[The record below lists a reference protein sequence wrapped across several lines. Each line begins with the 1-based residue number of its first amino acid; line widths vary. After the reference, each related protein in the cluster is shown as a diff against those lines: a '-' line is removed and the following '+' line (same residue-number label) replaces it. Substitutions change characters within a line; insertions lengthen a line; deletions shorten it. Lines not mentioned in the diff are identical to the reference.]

1 MYPVTA
7 KWKEET
13 EQTLRN
19 PSYVR
24 IVFGVTDPDAPGLST
39 PTDNGHLPYSDVD
52 SVDVGTT
59 APSTYQTLE
68 RNRFILDGK
77 NPLPPESNPI
87 YQGYAGLT
95 ISGDAGTYTT
105 KPLVKISFGDYVQ
118 FPGLTFQFDDSMG
131 DYPNSF
137 RILAKKDSVSVFDKT
152 YSPDTTYWEMEDQIP
167 LCNEL
172 SFYWLNSNIPHRR
185 ARLLSLTYGL
195 VSRLGSDDIA
205 SCSSTKEIDLLSSKI
220 PKQEFEFTLIDTQRR
235 YDPENPSGLW
245 EYLES
250 RQPVN
255 YQYGYE
261 LSDGSIEWI
270 PWGLSYSTGDF
281 DVSKSGIVAEVSVKC
296 AGLADHLTM
305 TYDEGVYSAAGRS
318 LFDLATDVMKFAGF
332 ENTIELDNALKTI
345 YTHNP
350 LPSSKVNECL
360 QLIANAGRCIMNHS
374 RGGYIQIL
382 RENDS
387 ATGFDINFDKMT
399 DTPTTTK
406 IPPLRNLSVEYN
418 SIKVNSEVT
427 AAVNAVEIS
436 APDAHEYTFTHQA
449 YTNQKVE
456 VSGGL
461 SIVGT
466 PKFYAYKTV
475 VTLKGTGTV
484 AINGNSLTEN
494 KIEYRKKYSDV
505 GEDLSGVSNT
515 LIDNQTDAIAYAN
528 WVAAVT
534 LRRNTYSAP
543 DRGYPELDVGDS
555 VNFTSNFANE
565 TPVTMVQQKLTYNG
579 AIKGECQYI
588 IGGGS

>member
-1 MYPVTA
+1 MYPVTNQ
-7 KWKEET
+7 WKEDAEK
-13 EQTLRN
+13 TLRN
-19 PSYVR
+19 PSY
-24 IVFGVTDPDAPGLST
+24 IKIIFGVTDPDAPGLST

-152 YSPDTTYWEMEDQIP
+152 YSPDTTYWEMADQIP

-185 ARLLSLTYGL
+185 ARLLSLVYGL

-281 DVSKSGIVAEVSVKC
+281 DVSKSGIVAEVSIKC
-296 AGLADHLTM
+296 VGLADHLTM

-418 SIKVNSEVT
+418 SIKVNSELT

-436 APDAHEYTFTHQA
+436 APTAHEYTFTHQA

-456 VSGGL
+456 VSGSL
-461 SIVGT
+461 SVVGT
-466 PKFYAYKTV
+466 PKYYAYKTV

-484 AINGNSLTEN
+484 TINGNSLTEN

>member
-1 MYPVTA
+1 M
-7 KWKEET
+7 
-13 EQTLRN
+13 
-19 PSYVR
+19 
-24 IVFGVTDPDAPGLST
+24 
-39 PTDNGHLPYSDVD
+39 
-52 SVDVGTT
+52 
-59 APSTYQTLE
+59 
-68 RNRFILDGK
+68 
-77 NPLPPESNPI
+77 
-87 YQGYAGLT
+87 
-95 ISGDAGTYTT
+95 
-105 KPLVKISFGDYVQ
+105 KISFGDYVQ

-152 YSPDTTYWEMEDQIP
+152 YSPDTTYWEMADQIP

-185 ARLLSLTYGL
+185 ARLLSLVYGL

-281 DVSKSGIVAEVSVKC
+281 DVSKSGIVAEVSIKC
-296 AGLADHLTM
+296 VGLADHLTM

-418 SIKVNSEVT
+418 SVKVNSEVT
-427 AAVNAVEIS
+427 AAVNAAEVS
-436 APDAHEYTFTHQA
+436 SNVAHEYTFTHSA
-449 YTNQKVE
+449 YTNQQIVLS
-456 VSGGL
+456 SGL
-461 SIVGT
+461 TMVGT
-466 PKFYAYKTV
+466 AKFYAYKTV

-484 AINGNSLTEN
+484 TINGNSLTEN

>member
-1 MYPVTA
+1 M
-7 KWKEET
+7 
-13 EQTLRN
+13 
-19 PSYVR
+19 
-24 IVFGVTDPDAPGLST
+24 
-39 PTDNGHLPYSDVD
+39 
-52 SVDVGTT
+52 
-59 APSTYQTLE
+59 
-68 RNRFILDGK
+68 
-77 NPLPPESNPI
+77 
-87 YQGYAGLT
+87 
-95 ISGDAGTYTT
+95 
-105 KPLVKISFGDYVQ
+105 
-118 FPGLTFQFDDSMG
+118 
-131 DYPNSF
+131 
-137 RILAKKDSVSVFDKT
+137 
-152 YSPDTTYWEMEDQIP
+152 
-167 LCNEL
+167 
-172 SFYWLNSNIPHRR
+172 
-185 ARLLSLTYGL
+185 
-195 VSRLGSDDIA
+195 
-205 SCSSTKEIDLLSSKI
+205 LSSKI

-281 DVSKSGIVAEVSVKC
+281 DVSKSGIVAEVSIKC
-296 AGLADHLTM
+296 VGLADHLTM

-318 LFDLATDVMKFAGF
+318 LFDLATDVMRFAGF
-332 ENTIELDNALKTI
+332 ENTIQLDNALKDI

-427 AAVNAVEIS
+427 AAVNAAEVS
-436 APDAHEYTFTHQA
+436 SDAAHEYTFTHSA
-449 YTNQKVE
+449 YTNQQIVLS
-456 VSGGL
+456 SGL
-461 SIVGT
+461 TMVGT
-466 PKFYAYKTV
+466 AKFYAYKTV

-484 AINGNSLTEN
+484 TINGNSLTEN
-494 KIEYRKKYSDV
+494 KIEYRMKYSDV
-505 GEDLSGVSNT
+505 GEDLSGVSNA

>member
-39 PTDNGHLPYSDVD
+39 QTDNGHLPYSDVD

-77 NPLPPESNPI
+77 NPLPPENNPI

-105 KPLVKISFGDYVQ
+105 NPLVKISFGDYVQ

-152 YSPDTTYWEMEDQIP
+152 YSPDTTYWEMADQIP

-185 ARLLSLTYGL
+185 ARLLSLVYGL

-235 YDPENPSGLW
+235 YDPESPSGLW

-281 DVSKSGIVAEVSVKC
+281 DVSKSGIVAEVSIKC
-296 AGLADHLTM
+296 VGLADHLTM

-484 AINGNSLTEN
+484 TINGNSLTEN

-505 GEDLSGVSNT
+505 GEDLSGVSNA
-515 LIDNQTDAIAYAN
+515 LIDNQTDAVAYAN

>member
-39 PTDNGHLPYSDVD
+39 QTDNGHLPYSDVD

-152 YSPDTTYWEMEDQIP
+152 YSPDTTYWEMADQIP

-185 ARLLSLTYGL
+185 ARLLSLVYGL

-484 AINGNSLTEN
+484 TINGNSLTEN
-494 KIEYRKKYSDV
+494 TIEYRKKYSDV
-505 GEDLSGVSNT
+505 GEDLSGVSNA
-515 LIDNQTDAIAYAN
+515 LIDNQTDAVAYAN

>member
-24 IVFGVTDPDAPGLST
+24 IVFGVTDPDAPGLSA

-77 NPLPPESNPI
+77 NPLPPENNPI
-87 YQGYAGLT
+87 YQGYAGLA
-95 ISGDAGTYTT
+95 ISNDAGTYTT

-152 YSPDTTYWEMEDQIP
+152 YSPNTAYWEMADQIP

-281 DVSKSGIVAEVSVKC
+281 DVSKSGIVAEVSIKC
-296 AGLADHLTM
+296 VGLADHLTM

-418 SIKVNSEVT
+418 SVKVNSEVT

-456 VSGGL
+456 VSGSL

-484 AINGNSLTEN
+484 TINGNSLTEN

>member
-39 PTDNGHLPYSDVD
+39 QTDNGHLPYSDVD

-95 ISGDAGTYTT
+95 ISGDAGTYTVQ
-105 KPLVKISFGDYVQ
+105 PLVKISFGDYVQ

-152 YSPDTTYWEMEDQIP
+152 YSPDTTYWEMADQIP

-185 ARLLSLTYGL
+185 ARLLSLVYGL

-281 DVSKSGIVAEVSVKC
+281 DVSKSGIVAEVSIKC
-296 AGLADHLTM
+296 VGLADHLTM

-427 AAVNAVEIS
+427 AAVNAAEVS
-436 APDAHEYTFTHQA
+436 SNVAHEYTFTHSA
-449 YTNQKVE
+449 YTNQQIVLS
-456 VSGGL
+456 SGL
-461 SIVGT
+461 TMVGT
-466 PKFYAYKTV
+466 PKYYAYKTV

-484 AINGNSLTEN
+484 TINGNSLTEN

>member
-1 MYPVTA
+1 MYPVTNR
-7 KWKEET
+7 WKEEA
-13 EQTLRN
+13 EKTLRN
-19 PSYVR
+19 PSY
-24 IVFGVTDPDAPGLST
+24 IKIIFGVTDPDAPGLST

-77 NPLPPESNPI
+77 NPLPPENNPI
-87 YQGYAGLT
+87 YQGYAGLA
-95 ISGDAGTYTT
+95 ISNDAGTYTT

-152 YSPDTTYWEMEDQIP
+152 YSPNTAYWEMADQIP

-281 DVSKSGIVAEVSVKC
+281 DVSKSGIVAEVSIKC

-305 TYDEGVYSAAGRS
+305 TYDEGVYSPSGRS

-427 AAVNAVEIS
+427 AAVNAAEVS
-436 APDAHEYTFTHQA
+436 SNVAHEYTFTHSA
-449 YTNQKVE
+449 YTNQQIVLS
-456 VSGGL
+456 SGL
-461 SIVGT
+461 TMVGT
-466 PKFYAYKTV
+466 PKYYAYKTV

-484 AINGNSLTEN
+484 TINGNSLTEN

-505 GEDLSGVSNT
+505 GEDLSGVSNA
-515 LIDNQTDAIAYAN
+515 LIDNQTDAVAYAN

>member
-39 PTDNGHLPYSDVD
+39 QTDNGHLPYSDVD

-95 ISGDAGTYTT
+95 ISGDAGAYTVQ
-105 KPLVKISFGDYVQ
+105 PLVKISFGDYVQ

-185 ARLLSLTYGL
+185 ARLLSLVYGL

-281 DVSKSGIVAEVSVKC
+281 DVSKSGIVAEVSIKC
-296 AGLADHLTM
+296 VGLADHLTM

-360 QLIANAGRCIMNHS
+360 QLIANAGRCVMSHS

-382 RENDS
+382 RES
-387 ATGFDINFDKMT
+387 KKTTGFDINFDKMT

-418 SIKVNSEVT
+418 SIKVNSEVS

-436 APDAHEYTFTHQA
+436 APTEHEYTFTHQA

-456 VSGGL
+456 VSGSL
-461 SIVGT
+461 SVVGT
-466 PKFYAYKTV
+466 PKYYAYKTV

-484 AINGNSLTEN
+484 TINGNSLTEN

>member
-39 PTDNGHLPYSDVD
+39 QTDNGHLPYSDVD

-77 NPLPPESNPI
+77 NPLPPENNPI

-152 YSPDTTYWEMEDQIP
+152 YSPDTTYWEMADQIP

-185 ARLLSLTYGL
+185 ARLLSLVYGL

-281 DVSKSGIVAEVSVKC
+281 DVSKSGIVAEVSIKC
-296 AGLADHLTM
+296 VGLADHLTM

-360 QLIANAGRCIMNHS
+360 QLIANAGRCVMSHS

-382 RENDS
+382 RENKET
-387 ATGFDINFDKMT
+387 TGFDINFDKMT

-418 SIKVNSEVT
+418 SIKVNSELT

-436 APDAHEYTFTHQA
+436 APTEHEYTFTHQA
-449 YTNQKVE
+449 YTNQKIE

-475 VTLKGTGTV
+475 VMLKGNGTITV
-484 AINGNSLTEN
+484 NGNSLTEN

>member
-1 MYPVTA
+1 M
-7 KWKEET
+7 
-13 EQTLRN
+13 L
-19 PSYVR
+19 
-24 IVFGVTDPDAPGLST
+24 
-39 PTDNGHLPYSDVD
+39 
-52 SVDVGTT
+52 
-59 APSTYQTLE
+59 
-68 RNRFILDGK
+68 
-77 NPLPPESNPI
+77 
-87 YQGYAGLT
+87 
-95 ISGDAGTYTT
+95 
-105 KPLVKISFGDYVQ
+105 
-118 FPGLTFQFDDSMG
+118 
-131 DYPNSF
+131 
-137 RILAKKDSVSVFDKT
+137 
-152 YSPDTTYWEMEDQIP
+152 
-167 LCNEL
+167 
-172 SFYWLNSNIPHRR
+172 
-185 ARLLSLTYGL
+185 
-195 VSRLGSDDIA
+195 
-205 SCSSTKEIDLLSSKI
+205 
-220 PKQEFEFTLIDTQRR
+220 
-235 YDPENPSGLW
+235 
-245 EYLES
+245 
-250 RQPVN
+250 
-255 YQYGYE
+255 
-261 LSDGSIEWI
+261 DGSIEWI

-332 ENTIELDNALKTI
+332 ENTIEQDTAMKTI

-350 LPSSKVNECL
+350 LPASKVNECL

-427 AAVNAVEIS
+427 AAVNAAEVS
-436 APDAHEYTFTHQA
+436 SDAAHEYTFTHSA
-449 YTNQKVE
+449 YTNQQNVLS
-456 VSGGL
+456 SGL
-461 SIVGT
+461 TMVGT
-466 PKFYAYKTV
+466 AKFYAYKTV

-484 AINGNSLTEN
+484 TINGNSLTEN

-505 GEDLSGVSNT
+505 GEELRGVSNA

-528 WVAAVT
+528 WVAAGT

>member
-39 PTDNGHLPYSDVD
+39 QTDNGHLPYSDVD

-95 ISGDAGTYTT
+95 ISGDAGTYTVQ
-105 KPLVKISFGDYVQ
+105 PLVKISFGDYVQ

-152 YSPDTTYWEMEDQIP
+152 YSPDTTYWEMADQIP

-185 ARLLSLTYGL
+185 ARLLSLVYGL

-281 DVSKSGIVAEVSVKC
+281 DVSKSGIAAEVSIKC
-296 AGLADHLTM
+296 VGLADHLTM

-427 AAVNAVEIS
+427 AAVNAAEVS
-436 APDAHEYTFTHQA
+436 SNVAHEYTFTHSA
-449 YTNQKVE
+449 YTNQQLVLS
-456 VSGGL
+456 SGL
-461 SIVGT
+461 TMVGT
-466 PKFYAYKTV
+466 PKYYAYKTV

-484 AINGNSLTEN
+484 TINGNSLTEN

>member
-39 PTDNGHLPYSDVD
+39 QTDNGHLPYSDVD

-95 ISGDAGTYTT
+95 ISGDAGAYTVQ
-105 KPLVKISFGDYVQ
+105 PLVKISFGDYVQ

-152 YSPDTTYWEMEDQIP
+152 YSPDTTYWEMADQIP

-281 DVSKSGIVAEVSVKC
+281 DVSKSGIVAEVSIKC
-296 AGLADHLTM
+296 VGLADHLTM

-427 AAVNAVEIS
+427 AAVNAAEVS
-436 APDAHEYTFTHQA
+436 SNVAHEYTFTHSA
-449 YTNQKVE
+449 YTNQQIVLS
-456 VSGGL
+456 SGL
-461 SIVGT
+461 TMVGT
-466 PKFYAYKTV
+466 PKYYAYKTV

-484 AINGNSLTEN
+484 TINGNSLTEN

-588 IGGGS
+588 IGGGG

>member
-39 PTDNGHLPYSDVD
+39 QTDNGHLPYSDVD

-152 YSPDTTYWEMEDQIP
+152 YSPDTTYWEMADQIP

-185 ARLLSLTYGL
+185 ARLLSLVYGL

-281 DVSKSGIVAEVSVKC
+281 DVSKSGIVAEVSIKC
-296 AGLADHLTM
+296 VGLADHLTM

-360 QLIANAGRCIMNHS
+360 QLIANAGRCVMSHS

-382 RENDS
+382 RES
-387 ATGFDINFDKMT
+387 KKTTGFDINFDKMT

-418 SIKVNSEVT
+418 SIKVNSEVS

-436 APDAHEYTFTHQA
+436 APTEHEYTFTHQA

-456 VSGGL
+456 VSGSL
-461 SIVGT
+461 SVVGT
-466 PKFYAYKTV
+466 PKYYAYKTV

-484 AINGNSLTEN
+484 TVNGNSLTEN

>member
-24 IVFGVTDPDAPGLST
+24 IVFGVTDPDAPGLSR

-152 YSPDTTYWEMEDQIP
+152 YSPDTTYWEMADQIP

-427 AAVNAVEIS
+427 AAVNAAEVS
-436 APDAHEYTFTHQA
+436 SNVAHEYTFTHSA
-449 YTNQKVE
+449 YTNQQIVLS
-456 VSGGL
+456 SGL
-461 SIVGT
+461 TMVGT
-466 PKFYAYKTV
+466 PKYYAYKTV

-484 AINGNSLTEN
+484 TINGNSLTEN

>member
-39 PTDNGHLPYSDVD
+39 QTDNGHLPYSDVD

-152 YSPDTTYWEMEDQIP
+152 YSPDTTYWEMADQIP

-350 LPSSKVNECL
+350 LPSSKANECL

-484 AINGNSLTEN
+484 TINGNSLTEN

>member
-39 PTDNGHLPYSDVD
+39 QTDNGHLPYSDVD

-77 NPLPPESNPI
+77 NPLPPENNPI

-105 KPLVKISFGDYVQ
+105 NPLVKISFGDYVQ

-152 YSPDTTYWEMEDQIP
+152 YSPDTTYWEMADQIP

-427 AAVNAVEIS
+427 AAVNAAEVS
-436 APDAHEYTFTHQA
+436 SDAAHEYTFTHSA
-449 YTNQKVE
+449 YTNQQILLS
-456 VSGGL
+456 SGL
-461 SIVGT
+461 TMVGT
-466 PKFYAYKTV
+466 AKFYAYKTV

-484 AINGNSLTEN
+484 TINGNSLTEN

>member
-39 PTDNGHLPYSDVD
+39 QTDNGHLPYSDVD

-95 ISGDAGTYTT
+95 ISGDAGTYTVQ
-105 KPLVKISFGDYVQ
+105 PLVKISFGDYVQ

-270 PWGLSYSTGDF
+270 PWGLSYSSGDF
-281 DVSKSGIVAEVSVKC
+281 EVSKQGVVAEVSIKC
-296 AGLADHLTM
+296 VGLADHLTM

-332 ENTIELDNALKTI
+332 ENTIQLDNALKDV

-360 QLIANAGRCIMNHS
+360 QLIANAGRCVMSYS

-382 RENDS
+382 RENKET
-387 ATGFDINFDKMT
+387 TGFDINFDKMT

-418 SIKVNSEVT
+418 SVKVNSEVT
-427 AAVNAVEIS
+427 AAVNAAEVS
-436 APDAHEYTFTHQA
+436 SNAAHEYTFTHSA
-449 YTNQKVE
+449 YTNQQIVLS
-456 VSGGL
+456 SGL
-461 SIVGT
+461 TMVGT
-466 PKFYAYKTV
+466 AKFYAYKTV

-484 AINGNSLTEN
+484 TINGNSLTEN

>member
-39 PTDNGHLPYSDVD
+39 QTDNGHLPYSD
-52 SVDVGTT
+52 VDVGTT

-152 YSPDTTYWEMEDQIP
+152 YSPDTTYWEMADQIP

-281 DVSKSGIVAEVSVKC
+281 DVSKSGIVAEVSIKC
-296 AGLADHLTM
+296 VGLADHLTM

-427 AAVNAVEIS
+427 AAVNAAEVS
-436 APDAHEYTFTHQA
+436 SNVAHEYTFTHSA
-449 YTNQKVE
+449 YTNQQIVLS
-456 VSGGL
+456 SGL
-461 SIVGT
+461 TMVGT
-466 PKFYAYKTV
+466 PKYYAYKTV

-484 AINGNSLTEN
+484 TINGNSLTEN

>member
-39 PTDNGHLPYSDVD
+39 QTDNGHLPYSDVD

-95 ISGDAGTYTT
+95 ISGDAGTYTVQ
-105 KPLVKISFGDYVQ
+105 PLVKISFGDYVQ

-270 PWGLSYSTGDF
+270 PWGLSYSSGDF
-281 DVSKSGIVAEVSVKC
+281 EVSKQGVVAEVSIKC
-296 AGLADHLTM
+296 VGLADHLTM

-332 ENTIELDNALKTI
+332 ENTIQLDNALKDV

-360 QLIANAGRCIMNHS
+360 QLIANAGRCVMSHS

-382 RENDS
+382 RENKET
-387 ATGFDINFDKMT
+387 TGFDINFDKMT

-427 AAVNAVEIS
+427 AAVNAAEVS
-436 APDAHEYTFTHQA
+436 SNAAHEYTFTHSA
-449 YTNQKVE
+449 YTNQQIVLS
-456 VSGGL
+456 SGL
-461 SIVGT
+461 TMVGT
-466 PKFYAYKTV
+466 PKYYAYKTV

-484 AINGNSLTEN
+484 TINGNSLTEN

>member
-24 IVFGVTDPDAPGLST
+24 IVFGVTAPDAPGLST
-39 PTDNGHLPYSDVD
+39 QTDNGHLPYSDVD

-152 YSPDTTYWEMEDQIP
+152 YSPDTTYWEMADQIP

-261 LSDGSIEWI
+261 LADGSIEWI

-318 LFDLATDVMKFAGF
+318 LFDLATDVMRFAGF
-332 ENTIELDNALKTI
+332 ENTIQLDNALKDI

-418 SIKVNSEVT
+418 SVKVNSEVT
-427 AAVNAVEIS
+427 AAVNAAEVS
-436 APDAHEYTFTHQA
+436 SNVAHEYTFTHSA
-449 YTNQKVE
+449 YTNQQIVLS
-456 VSGGL
+456 SGL
-461 SIVGT
+461 TMVGT
-466 PKFYAYKTV
+466 PKYYAYKTV

-484 AINGNSLTEN
+484 TINGNSLTEN
-494 KIEYRKKYSDV
+494 KIEYKAKYSDV
-505 GEDLSGVSNT
+505 GEDLSGVSNS
-515 LIDNQTDAIAYAN
+515 LIDNREDAVAYAN

-534 LRRNTYSAP
+534 LRRNTYTAQ
-543 DRGYPELDVGDS
+543 DRGYPELDVGDTVS
-555 VNFTSNFANE
+555 LTSNFANQ
-565 TPVTMVQQKLTYNG
+565 TPVTMVQQKLSYNG
-579 AIKGECQYI
+579 SIKGECQYI
-588 IGGGS
+588 IGGGG

>member
-95 ISGDAGTYTT
+95 ISGDAGAYTAN
-105 KPLVKISFGDYVQ
+105 PLVKISFGDYVQ

-152 YSPDTTYWEMEDQIP
+152 YSPDTTYWEMADQIP

-418 SIKVNSEVT
+418 SVKVNSEVT
-427 AAVNAVEIS
+427 AAVNAAEVS
-436 APDAHEYTFTHQA
+436 SNAAHEYTFTHSA
-449 YTNQKVE
+449 YTNQQIVL
-456 VSGGL
+456 SNGL
-461 SIVGT
+461 TMVGT
-466 PKFYAYKTV
+466 PKYYAYKTV

-484 AINGNSLTEN
+484 TINGNSLTEN

-555 VNFTSNFANE
+555 VNFASNFANE

>member
-39 PTDNGHLPYSDVD
+39 QTDNGHLPYSDVD

-77 NPLPPESNPI
+77 NPLPPENNPI
-87 YQGYAGLT
+87 YQGYAGLA
-95 ISGDAGTYTT
+95 ISNDAGTYTT

-137 RILAKKDSVSVFDKT
+137 RILAKKDSVSVFGKT
-152 YSPDTTYWEMEDQIP
+152 YSPDTTYWEMADQIP

-185 ARLLSLTYGL
+185 ARLLSLVYGL

-270 PWGLSYSTGDF
+270 PWGLAYSTGDF
-281 DVSKSGIVAEVSVKC
+281 DVSKSGIVAEVSIKC
-296 AGLADHLTM
+296 VGLADHLTM

-418 SIKVNSEVT
+418 SVKVNSEVT
-427 AAVNAVEIS
+427 AAVNAAEVS
-436 APDAHEYTFTHQA
+436 SNAAHEYTFTHSA
-449 YTNQKVE
+449 YTNQQIVLS
-456 VSGGL
+456 SGL
-461 SIVGT
+461 TMVGT
-466 PKFYAYKTV
+466 PKYYAYKTV

-484 AINGNSLTEN
+484 TINGNSLTEN

>member
-1 MYPVTA
+1 MYPVTNR
-7 KWKEET
+7 WKEEA
-13 EQTLRN
+13 EKTLRN
-19 PSYVR
+19 PSY
-24 IVFGVTDPDAPGLST
+24 IKIIFGVTDPDAPGLSA

-95 ISGDAGTYTT
+95 ISGDAGAYTT

-152 YSPDTTYWEMEDQIP
+152 YSPDTTYWEMADQIP

-418 SIKVNSEVT
+418 SVKVNSEVT
-427 AAVNAVEIS
+427 AAVNAAEVS
-436 APDAHEYTFTHQA
+436 SNAAHEYTFTHSA
-449 YTNQKVE
+449 YTNQQIVLS
-456 VSGGL
+456 SGL
-461 SIVGT
+461 TMVGT
-466 PKFYAYKTV
+466 AKFYAYKTV

-484 AINGNSLTEN
+484 TINGNSLTEN